1 MGKSNSKPLV
11 KKSELRGCE
20 KIMYEKYG
28 EYTCRQLPLW
38 VEKFGF
44 PENGSFSVFQIQKLQ
59 ENLEM
64 YENRKGKHKIDWVA
78 LTMWKTEAERR
89 QRRQNRGRT
98 RKRECGKTNPCPQ
111 HSHAQE
117 EPDHLPASAAHQ
129 DPQIQQPVNPERD
142 VQGQLDA
149 AEQTTPVPKTSP
161 SPFHEATILP
171 SVREVLV
178 PVAGRDMQTAQGI
191 KITEVR
197 NMRESRDVVTYGH
210 GARTLD
216 EMRIIASEL
225 PDVARSQESRY
236 VVTCGDGAWT
246 QDEMRLIA
254 SELPNVAK
262 QGGAAF
268 VAELPQVVQT
278 FKPSL
283 REIRS
288 LLLHCMG
295 LKWVK
300 VRGDWPDTD
309 MCYDWTPGAG
319 YRRHV
324 ENLCERIKSTFPAIT
339 RWDLINNCK
348 QQHGE
353 MVCDYLARLTK
364 IFKENSGI
372 TPPADPQTNSPYEEV
387 LKGFFLFG
395 IDKQIMDQVSK
406 SCFTYRT
413 ERLSYI
419 LAHAIHHEKQM
430 RISEEKKQQARA
442 KQRDKLVKEW
452 LRFLQEANKGR
463 GRGQALSSQSH
474 NAGHWGGGCWNCGDP
489 NHWARHCKRPGQLMG
504 PSGSLLYLAY
514 PENDE

>member
-1 MGKSNSKPLV
+1 MGKNNSKPLV
-11 KKSELRGCE
+11 KKSELMGCE
-20 KIMYEKYG
+20 KIMYEKHG

-44 PENGSFSVFQIQKLQ
+44 PENGSFSVFQIQKLE

-64 YENRKGKHKIDWVA
+64 YVNMNGKHKIDWVA
-78 LTMWKTEAERR
+78 LKMWKTEAERR
-89 QRRQNRGRT
+89 QRQQNRGRR

-129 DPQIQQPVNPERD
+129 EPQIQQPVNPERD

-149 AEQTTPVPKTSP
+149 AERTMPVPMTTS
-161 SPFHEATILP
+161 SPFQEATIHP
-171 SVREVLV
+171 SAQEMHV
-178 PVAGRDMQTAQGI
+178 PVAGMC
-191 KITEVR
+191 
-197 NMRESRDVVTYGH
+197 S
-210 GARTLD
+210 
-216 EMRIIASEL
+216 
-225 PDVARSQESRY
+225 
-236 VVTCGDGAWT
+236 DGAWT

-262 QGGAAF
+262 RGGAAF

-295 LKWVK
+295 LKWMKVK
-300 VRGDWPDTD
+300 GDWPDTD

-339 RWDLINNCK
+339 RWDLIHNCK

-364 IFKENSGI
+364 IFEENSGI

-387 LKGFFLFG
+387 LKGVFLFG

-419 LAHAIHHEKQM
+419 LGHAIHHEKQM

-442 KQRDKLVKEW
+442 KQRDKLDKEL
-452 LRFLQEANKGR
+452 LRYLEEANKGGGR
-463 GRGQALSSQSH
+463 GRALSNQSH

-489 NHWARHCKRPGQLMG
+489 NHWARHCNRPRQLMG
-504 PSGSLLYLAY
+504 PSASLLYLAFT
-514 PENDE
+514 ENDE